1 MLLPMATTAFGLGR
15 RCWSSPQQCYLHCL
29 PLIHLV
35 TWQKITKHPTCQS
48 TKMLYE
54 LCNISEILILQ
65 QSNAILNTVAFII
78 KKE

>member
-1 MLLPMATTAFGLGR
+1 
-15 RCWSSPQQCYLHCL
+15 
-29 PLIHLV
+29 
-35 TWQKITKHPTCQS
+35 
-48 TKMLYE
+48 MLYE